1 MPSNRHATVSSG
13 ARYTRPLSSKLPIM
27 ESSSPSDLDH
37 LSPKPEIEAFS
48 PQTMCIVIDHIHQ
61 TCHHHRKRQGIE
73 PCPQRGNHRI
83 CPAIVIAHTTYITNP
98 GLCPTC
104 YRVEEEKI
112 FEKYESKI
120 RPLQERLAALKKTP
134 NLPRPIKFYEG
145 RYNEGIKQKKDKR
158 MQKLK
163 EFREAQGVWGDG

>member
-1 MPSNRHATVSSG
+1 
-13 ARYTRPLSSKLPIM
+13 
-27 ESSSPSDLDH
+27 
-37 LSPKPEIEAFS
+37 
-48 PQTMCIVIDHIHQ
+48 MCIVIDHIHE
-61 TCHHHRKRQGIE
+61 TCHHHRKRQGVE

-83 CPAIVIAHTTYITNP
+83 CPAIVIAHTNYITNP

-104 YRVEEEKI
+104 YRIEEQKI
-112 FEKYESKI
+112 FDKYETKI
-120 RPLQERLAALKKTP
+120 RPLQESLDELRKTP